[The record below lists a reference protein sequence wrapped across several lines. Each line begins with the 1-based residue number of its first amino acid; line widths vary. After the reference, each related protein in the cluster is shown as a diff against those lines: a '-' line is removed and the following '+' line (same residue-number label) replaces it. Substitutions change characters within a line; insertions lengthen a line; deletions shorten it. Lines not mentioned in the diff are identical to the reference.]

1 MDVKRVFLI
10 VLDSYGIG
18 NAPDAADFGDEGSN
32 TLATIVKSEKY
43 HTPNMC
49 KLGLFNIDGVEAQ
62 PKEKEPS
69 GAFGRFTEASKGKDT
84 TIGHWEIAGII
95 SRRPLPVYPDGFPK
109 EVLDEFTRRTG
120 REVLC
125 NKPYSGT
132 EVIKDYGDEHVKT
145 GKLIVYTS
153 ADSVFQIAAHE
164 DVVPLEDLYEY
175 CRIAREILTGE
186 HSVGRVIARPFVGES
201 GNYTRTPHRHD
212 FSLVPPSVTMMD
224 VLTEKGYDTKGVG
237 KIFDIFAGKNVQT
250 TVSIKNNVDGMD
262 KTLEI
267 QKEDF
272 NGLCFVNLVD
282 FDMLYGHRNDIDGYA
297 NAATVFDEQLGEFLK
312 NMRDDDVLMITADHG
327 CDPGFK
333 GTDHSRECVPMMMY
347 GKSVK
352 AGVNL
357 GTRNTFSDMAATVLD
372 MFGIQGG
379 TEGTSFWGEVKK

>member
-1 MDVKRVFLI
+1 M
-10 VLDSYGIG
+10 
-18 NAPDAADFGDEGSN
+18 
-32 TLATIVKSEKY
+32 
-43 HTPNMC
+43 
-49 KLGLFNIDGVEAQ
+49 
-62 PKEKEPS
+62 
-69 GAFGRFTEASKGKDT
+69 
-84 TIGHWEIAGII
+84 
-95 SRRPLPVYPDGFPK
+95 
-109 EVLDEFTRRTG
+109 
-120 REVLC
+120 
-125 NKPYSGT
+125 
-132 EVIKDYGDEHVKT
+132 
-145 GKLIVYTS
+145 
-153 ADSVFQIAAHE
+153 
-164 DVVPLEDLYEY
+164 
-175 CRIAREILTGE
+175 
-186 HSVGRVIARPFVGES
+186 GRVIARPFVGES

-212 FSLVPPSVTMMD
+212 FSLVPPAVTMMD

-297 NAATVFDEQLGEFLK
+297 NAATVFDEQLGEFLN

-333 GTDHSRECVPMMMY
+333 GTDHSRECVPMLMY
-347 GKSVK
+347 GKAVK
-352 AGVNL
+352 EGVNL